1 MNMVVEKKSKVENW
15 EELWEM
21 HNGSM
26 FLSSVWLET
35 LREKNKI
42 PVYILFKQEE
52 KIIAVAAGLERP
64 VGEGPEK
71 QLFFYAGIASNSNQ
85 TDILNACKKN
95 LLVFCQQNGFSRIIF
110 KSYDYYDIEKNT
122 VKEFKPFKR
131 KEFVIDLAPEK
142 EQIINRI
149 DRDTRRRVRKAK
161 REGAEFKAGYSEELL
176 EALEKLMGSTFSIRS
191 SKGYGSYQKF
201 TMPFLDEESI
211 KKLLQKRAACF
222 YYIEYQGRIVSIQF
236 AVELACRTYGVYMGT
251 SEQGYKLAA
260 PSALFYETTLLFKRK
275 GYTSYNIG
283 AVPLGKANQ
292 GIRKFKKD
300 LGATIIESR
309 EESTDFLLKPLSK
322 LNILLRL
329 KRRVNKI
336 LIPWKIKKVL
346 LQIIDQI
353 IGGRDKY

>member
-1 MNMVVEKKSKVENW
+1 MITKVEQTFHTDNW
-15 EELWEM
+15 DKLLEKYR
-21 HNGSM
+21 GSL
-26 FLSSVWLET
+26 FLSTSWLES
-35 LREKNKI
+35 LKSRDKL
-42 PVYILFKQEE
+42 PVYFLLKTGD
-52 KIIAVAAGLERP
+52 KIKGLVAGLERP

-71 QLFFYAGIASNSNQ
+71 QLFFYAGIASNCKQ
-85 TDILNACKKN
+85 PDIINAWKKN
-95 LLVFCQQNGFSRIIF
+95 LLEFCKQNGFHRIIF
-110 KSYDYYDIEKNT
+110 KSYDSYSIGKNT

-142 EQIINRI
+142 EQVIKRI

-176 EALEKLMGSTFSIRS
+176 EALEKLMGNTFYIRS

-201 TMPFLDEESI
+201 TMPFLDEEPI

-222 YYIEYQGRIVSIQF
+222 YYIEYQSRIVSIQF
-236 AVELACRTYGVYMGT
+236 AVELTGKAYAVYMGT
-251 SEQGYKLAA
+251 NEQGYKLAA
-260 PSALFYETTLLFKRK
+260 PSVLFYETILYLKSK
-275 GYTSYNIG
+275 GCTSYNIG
-283 AVPLGKANQ
+283 AVPLGETNQ

-322 LNILLRL
+322 LNILLHL